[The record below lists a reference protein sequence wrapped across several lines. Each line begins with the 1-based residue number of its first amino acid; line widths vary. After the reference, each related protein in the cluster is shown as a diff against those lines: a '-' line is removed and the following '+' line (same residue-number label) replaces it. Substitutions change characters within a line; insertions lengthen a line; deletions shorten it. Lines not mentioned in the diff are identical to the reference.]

1 MQDAWHGDMSLTAAD
16 IMTRDFFAVA
26 PDTPL
31 VEVEWALSRRRISGA
46 PVVRG
51 DKLVGV
57 ISRADI
63 VRHIGFG
70 HVLSEMAV
78 DYYRQLEGLLEGARA
93 EGDIERVADEGLGR
107 QLKNLRARDAMSENP
122 VTVPPDL
129 PVEAVARTMLERRV
143 HRVVVVE
150 GERPVGLIAS
160 LDLLTLLA
168 ERSEAND

>member
-1 MQDAWHGDMSLTAAD
+1 MSRTAAD
-16 IMTRDFFAVA
+16 IMTRDFYSVA

-31 VEVEWALSRRRISGA
+31 VEVEWGLSRRRVSGA
-46 PVVRG
+46 PVVQG

-63 VRHIGFG
+63 VRHLGFG

-78 DYYRQLEGLLEGARA
+78 DYYRQLEGLLEGTHVD
-93 EGDIERVADEGLGR
+93 GDVEKVTDEGLGR
-107 QLKNLRARDAMSENP
+107 QLRSMLARDAMSDDP
-122 VTVPPDL
+122 VTVTPDTS
-129 PVEAVARTMLERRV
+129 VERVAQTMLERRV

-150 GERPVGLIAS
+150 GQRPVGLIAS

-168 ERSEAND
+168 DSRDTPD